1 MDTAYRKIDVDAYD
15 EDLVTEEELY
25 THDPRSAQ
33 EVLAEA
39 QSKATQIDLEQ
50 VCMSKTEAR
59 PLIMPTCSGDV
70 ASALKLL
77 LTSPPYGPSSSALD
91 NAKSLT
97 LSSVI
102 ETLSSTRTSEIASI
116 VQSFDQSEQ
125 DWLMKY
131 LYKGMSSIGD
141 SNSAVLLNWHEKLT
155 EVAGTGCIVR
165 VMTDRRRV

>member
-1 MDTAYRKIDVDAYD
+1 
-15 EDLVTEEELY
+15 
-25 THDPRSAQ
+25 
-33 EVLAEA
+33 
-39 QSKATQIDLEQ
+39 
-50 VCMSKTEAR
+50 
-59 PLIMPTCSGDV
+59 GDV

-77 LTSPPYGPSSSALD
+77 LNSPPYGPSSSALD

-141 SNSAVLLNWHEKLT
+141 SNSAVLLNWHEKVIHLSNFSTAILSSKLT
-155 EVAGTGCIVR
+155 PSSMFAHFLICGP
-165 VMTDRRRV
+165 

>member
-39 QSKATQIDLEQ
+39 QSKATQ
-50 VCMSKTEAR
+50 AR
-59 PLIMPTCSGDV
+59 SFLTRGDV

-141 SNSAVLLNWHEKLT
+141 SNSAVLLNWHEKVIHLSNFSTAILSSKLT
-155 EVAGTGCIVR
+155 PSSMFAHFLICGP
-165 VMTDRRRV
+165 

>member
-15 EDLVTEEELY
+15 DDAVTEEELY
-25 THDPRSAQ
+25 VHDPRSPE
-33 EVLAEA
+33 EVLSEA
-39 QSKATQIDLEQ
+39 QSKAAQ
-50 VCMSKTEAR
+50 AR
-59 PLIMPTCSGDV
+59 SFLTRGDV
-70 ASALKLL
+70 GSALKLL
-77 LTSPPYGPSSSALD
+77 LTSPPYGPPSSTLD
-91 NAKSLT
+91 TAKSLT

-141 SNSAVLLNWHEKLT
+141 NNSAVLLNWHEKLT